1 MAELEHI
8 SISFQGMLA
17 MTVTEIVILVCAF
30 FAVATLY
37 TTVGH
42 AGASGYLAAMA
53 IVGVAPEVMRP
64 TALALN
70 ILVAAITVY
79 RFRSASYFSWTAL
92 WPFLLGSVPLAA
104 WGGSIRLPPGT
115 YYAVVGAVLLASAA
129 TLVWRVYG
137 SGFRHDDSG
146 ISIRRMLA
154 VPIGAVIGLI
164 SGLTGTGGGIF
175 LSPVLLLL
183 RWSGPKTT
191 AGIAA
196 PFILVN
202 SSVALVAGSVSAGT
216 LPVELPWLAAAAVA
230 GTLVGTWLG
239 LSKLSQRGLV
249 TALAAVMLVAGGKLL
264 ATA

>member
-1 MAELEHI
+1 MAESKRI
-8 SISFQGMLA
+8 ATGVDGVQS
-17 MTVTEIVILVCAF
+17 VTEIEIAILVCAF

-37 TTVGH
+37 TAVGH
-42 AGASGYLAAMA
+42 AGASGYLATMA

-70 ILVAAITVY
+70 ILVAAITVF
-79 RFRSASYFSWTAL
+79 RFRRASYFSWPAL

-104 WGGSIRLPPGT
+104 YGGAMRLPPGA
-115 YYAVVGAVLLASAA
+115 YYAVVGVVLMASAA
-129 TLVWRVYG
+129 ALVWRVYG
-137 SGFRHDDSG
+137 SGFRRDDTGTSVRWV
-146 ISIRRMLA
+146 IA
-154 VPIGAVIGLI
+154 VPIGAVIGLV

-175 LSPVLLLL
+175 LSPILLLL
-183 RWSGPKTT
+183 GWSGPKTT
-191 AGIAA
+191 AGISA

-202 SSVALVAGSVSAGT
+202 SAVALVAGSVGAGA

-239 LSKLSQRGLV
+239 LSKLSPRGLI
-249 TALAAVMLVAGGKLL
+249 TTLAVVMVVAGGKLL

>member
-1 MAELEHI
+1 MAELERI
-8 SISFQGMLA
+8 TNSRYGALA
-17 MTVTEIVILVCAF
+17 VTVTEVGILVCAF
-30 FAVATLY
+30 FVVATLY

-42 AGASGYLAAMA
+42 AGASGYLATMA
-53 IVGVAPEVMRP
+53 LVDVAPEVMRP

-79 RFRSASYFSWTAL
+79 RFRRARYFSWTAL
-92 WPFLLGSVPLAA
+92 WPFLLGSIPLAA
-104 WGGSIRLPPGT
+104 LGGAMRLPPGA

-129 TLVWRVYG
+129 ALVWRVYG
-137 SGFRHDDSG
+137 SGFRRDDAG
-146 ISIRRMLA
+146 ISVQKAFA
-154 VPIGAVIGLI
+154 VPIGAVIGLV

-175 LSPVLLLL
+175 LSPILLLL

-191 AGIAA
+191 AGISA

-202 SSVALVAGSVSAGT
+202 SAVALVAGSVSAGT
-216 LPVELPWLAAAAVA
+216 LPAELPWLAAAAVS

-239 LSKLSQRGLV
+239 LSKFSQRGLI
-249 TALAAVMLVAGGKLL
+249 TTLAVVMVAAGGKLL

>member
-1 MAELEHI
+1 L
-8 SISFQGMLA
+8 
-17 MTVTEIVILVCAF
+17 TVTEIVILVCAF

-42 AGASGYLAAMA
+42 AGASGYLATMA
-53 IVGVAPEVMRP
+53 IVGVAPAVMRP

-79 RFRSASYFSWTAL
+79 RFRRARYFSWPAL

-104 WGGSIRLPPGT
+104 YGGAMRLPPGT

-129 TLVWRVYG
+129 TLVWRVHG
-137 SGFRHDDSG
+137 RGFRGDDAGVSVQG
-146 ISIRRMLA
+146 ALA
-154 VPIGAVIGLI
+154 VPIGAVIGLV

-183 RWSGPKTT
+183 QWSGPKTT

-202 SSVALVAGSVSAGT
+202 SAVALVAGSVSAGT
-216 LPVELPWLAAAAVA
+216 LPVELPWFATAAVA

-239 LSKLSQRGLV
+239 LSKLSQRGLI
-249 TALAAVMLVAGGKLL
+249 TTLAVVMVVAGGKLL
-264 ATA
+264 AIA